1 MEITKNAYFARFGH
15 LVVLLLSSILNES
28 SYFFAQTNSIDVEPS
43 VCYRVQLV
51 VEVDKTRL
59 QYRVRPHSC

>member
-28 SYFFAQTNSIDVEPS
+28 SSFFAQNDSIDVEPS
-43 VCYRVQLV
+43 VCYSVRLV
-51 VEVDKTRL
+51 VKVLAWNLELLELVGN
-59 QYRVRPHSC
+59 